1 MCTYTKGFYRNHAS
15 VTAAVIA
22 FMGGTVR
29 LGAANLNTARAQA
42 VLNATPNDGSNVT
55 YTSNAL
61 LNLAQQVITAELNIG
76 RGSTASANQLSAIA
90 SANTGMTVTFA
101 SGGIQIVSAM
111 SATTIGTLTNT
122 IENFNSAS
130 DCH

>member
-1 MCTYTKGFYRNHAS
+1 MI
-15 VTAAVIA
+15 AAVIT

-29 LGAANLNTARAQA
+29 LGAANLNTARAQG

-76 RGSTASANQLSAIA
+76 RGSTASANELSAIA

-111 SATTIGTLTNT
+111 SSTTIGTLTNT